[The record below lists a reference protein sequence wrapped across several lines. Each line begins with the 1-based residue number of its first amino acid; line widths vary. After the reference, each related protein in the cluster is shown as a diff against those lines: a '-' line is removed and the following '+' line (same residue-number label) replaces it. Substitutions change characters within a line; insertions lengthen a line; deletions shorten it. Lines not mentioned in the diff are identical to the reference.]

1 MIESPLPL
9 DICRE
14 GDHFYDYCMWP
25 YEPRSAVAGKWHSSN
40 LLFQSFAVAGVA
52 DTLIPVCQAIR
63 QAIGGN
69 RTVWG
74 VKYAEGRLS
83 WEFYFYDYERLERQ
97 LSLTRLLEI
106 LRPFIRCDLQFS
118 EQRPYFMFSI
128 DLDGS
133 WAEPDKLLDEV
144 SLYMGNIGNHVSSGI
159 SYKLTEKGLAFDN
172 LYYFF
177 DAKKEFGDAM
187 EKLACSAHLDLPGL
201 AMSDVVW
208 PEMRDCG
215 ILVVANKRHCEGIY
229 YGRVGVEKLLWAM
242 QRMEMPLSLREY
254 VAKHQDKL
262 DHLLF
267 DVGIDYRMVDGEI
280 QYLKSA
286 YYGVF

>member
-9 DICRE
+9 ELCRE
-14 GDHFYDYCMWP
+14 GDHFYDYCMWE
-25 YEPRSAVAGKWHSSN
+25 YEPRSAVAGKLHSSN

-52 DTLIPVCQAIR
+52 DALIPVCQAIR
-63 QAIGGN
+63 QVIGSN

-74 VKYAEGRLS
+74 VKYAQGKLS
-83 WEFYFYDYERLERQ
+83 WEFYFYDYGRLERQ
-97 LSLTRLLEI
+97 LSLSRVLEI
-106 LRPFIRCDLQFS
+106 LKTFIRCDLHYS

-133 WAEPDKLLDEV
+133 WGNADKLLEEI
-144 SLYMGNIGNHVSSGI
+144 SIYMGNIGHHVSSGI
-159 SYKLTEKGLAFDN
+159 SYALTEQGLAFDN

-177 DAKKEFGDAM
+177 DGQKEFGDAM

-201 AMSDVVW
+201 VVSEVVW

-215 ILVVANKRHCEGIY
+215 VLVVANKRNCEGIY

-242 QRMEMPLSLREY
+242 QRMAMPAALRDY
-254 VAKHQDKL
+254 VMANQDRL

-267 DVGIDYRMVDGEI
+267 DVGIDYRMVDGQI

>member
-1 MIESPLPL
+1 MIESPAPL
-9 DICRE
+9 ELCRE
-14 GDHFYDYCMWP
+14 GDRCFDYCMWE
-25 YEPRSAVAGKWHSSN
+25 YQPRTPIAGKWQASN

-52 DTLIPVCQAIR
+52 ETLMPVCEAIR
-63 QAIGGN
+63 QSIGVN

-74 VKYAEGRLS
+74 VKYFEGKLS

-97 LSLTRLLEI
+97 VSLSRLLEI
-106 LRPFIRCDLQFS
+106 LKPFIGCDLQYS

-128 DLDGS
+128 DLDAS
-133 WAEPDKLLDEV
+133 WADSGKLLDEI
-144 SLYMGNIGNHVSSGI
+144 SIYMGNIGNHVSSGI
-159 SYKLTEKGLAFDN
+159 SYALTEQGLAFDN

-177 DAKKEFGDAM
+177 DGQKEFDEAM

-201 AMSDVVW
+201 ALSDVVW

-215 ILVVANKRHCEGIY
+215 VLVVANKRDCEGLY

-242 QRMEMPLSLREY
+242 DRMAMPEALQTYIHANQAR
-254 VAKHQDKL
+254 L

-267 DVGIDYRMVDGEI
+267 DVGIDYRMVNGQI